1 MALEQISL
9 KIDTPTGDTVPGRG
23 FYQLEEDSLYVQVG
37 EYRDNRGF
45 FNFLESNT
53 VRFDIDKSG
62 RLLLIEVTLPRR
74 RWEVDS
80 ELTAPTI
87 AESADIRWLD
97 FRARLPEPKL
107 VTNPKQTALLIQFAP
122 DGSWRWFQLAEAVLI
137 QADRNHCLT
146 AVMITDIEDDLAG
159 RQIAA
164 FRHQTRQKDR
174 RRTKQSHSRRSISG

>member
-1 MALEQISL
+1 MALEAISL
-9 KIDTPTGDTVPGRG
+9 KIDTPTGELVPGRG

-45 FNFLESNT
+45 FNYLESDT

-74 RWEVDS
+74 RWEIEPQMTV
-80 ELTAPTI
+80 PTI
-87 AESADIRWLD
+87 AETADIRWLD
-97 FRARLPEPKL
+97 FRTRIPEPRL

-122 DGSWRWFQLAEAVLI
+122 DGSWRWFKLAEAVLV
-137 QADRNHCLT
+137 QADRNHRLT
-146 AVMITDIEDDLAG
+146 AVMVTDIEDDLAG

-164 FRHQTRQKDR
+164 FRHQTRRQDR
-174 RRTKQSHSRRSISG
+174 PRTKQSDSRRSISG